1 MVDSDIYSRKSV
13 PVHFVNGIWSMLPY
27 YSQRIIWLQMY
38 YKTDRICTIN
48 RKISGQF
55 LIFRLRLMT
64 DSFRTSNT
72 FYVCCWKLANC
83 VYETSK
89 AKYCGFLA
97 AIITHKT
104 WKYSQQCIRVIIR
117 RIIFAIT
124 VNVFPYGWQYSQYYC
139 TQSLSPTPRSDYV
152 FAHVEVWRQPAA

>member
-1 MVDSDIYSRKSV
+1 MVDSDIYSRKSI
-13 PVHFVNGIWSMLPY
+13 PFCKWNMKHASILLTK
-27 YSQRIIWLQMY
+27 RLQIY

-48 RKISGQF
+48 RNIPGQF
-55 LIFRLRLMT
+55 LIFKLRLMT
-64 DSFRTSNT
+64 DSFRTSYT

-89 AKYCGFLA
+89 SKYFSFLA

-117 RIIFAIT
+117 QIIFAIT

-139 TQSLSPTPRSDYV
+139 TQSLSLP
-152 FAHVEVWRQPAA
+152 HPA